1 MRVSKKRLLDF
12 VRANDGV
19 TFREIEHFFN
29 EQGYDYRGDAG
40 LSLGGMSCVVWNGW
54 NRRTCHAFMELV
66 SCGKLVL
73 YEAETGDTPPIFC
86 TAKNTGAAGFVKIL
100 IKVG

>member
-29 EQGYDYRGDAG
+29 EQGYDVSDRAG
-40 LSLGGMSCVVWNGW
+40 YGI
-54 NRRTCHAFMELV
+54 RQ
-66 SCGKLVL
+66 
-73 YEAETGDTPPIFC
+73 
-86 TAKNTGAAGFVKIL
+86 AAG
-100 IKVG
+100 